1 MRRGRTVIVR
11 PQLGV
16 GRLRKAEDFLGEALR
31 SNEPAAQSLGEL
43 HDAVAQG
50 DVHSHESNVGIS
62 HTDANY
68 TAEHT
73 RSQQDDLL
81 ALN

>member
-1 MRRGRTVIVR
+1 
-11 PQLGV
+11 
-16 GRLRKAEDFLGEALR
+16 
-31 SNEPAAQSLGEL
+31 L